1 MNIKRKLRNDGDA
14 GRGKTA
20 ADTDANV
27 DAGVVPDVHGKV
39 DVGVVCRQWCTEGN
53 EHIGKRERRYVFN
66 SRGELTAAADG
77 IIAGWLR
84 KEKGHFFPAKTCKP
98 VWRLMY
104 DDAALGEENLDE
116 HEVLKAISLMSKE
129 LPACIAA
136 QQAKPTSSCNDK
148 CNRPSSGLS
157 LGGSGRKDWWRGSSA
172 TRSRCG
178 SCGRERYCCTE

>member
-1 MNIKRKLRNDGDA
+1 M
-14 GRGKTA
+14 
-20 ADTDANV
+20 
-27 DAGVVPDVHGKV
+27 
-39 DVGVVCRQWCTEGN
+39 
-53 EHIGKRERRYVFN
+53 FN

-84 KEKGHFFPAKTCKP
+84 KEKSHFFAAKTCKP

-104 DDAALGEENLDE
+104 DDVALGEEDLDE

-136 QQAKPTSSCNDK
+136 QQAKPTSSSSCNDK

-157 LGGSGRKDWWRGSSA
+157 LGGSERRTGGGAPQQHAHDAAAADASA
-172 TRSRCG
+172 TAAQSRCG
-178 SCGRERYCCTE
+178 SASSSAADAGQGYVSDPQEWPASGGAAAEGGGVEAGGGGG